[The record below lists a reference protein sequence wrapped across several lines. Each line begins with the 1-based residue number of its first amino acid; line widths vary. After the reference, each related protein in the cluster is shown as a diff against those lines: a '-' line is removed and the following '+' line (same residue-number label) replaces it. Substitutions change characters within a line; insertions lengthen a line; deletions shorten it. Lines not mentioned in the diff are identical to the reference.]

1 MNKFLEFVSRIFEV
15 NVEELSGDTAFKS
28 IPQWNS
34 LMHLRLV
41 AEIEAHYAAE
51 IPIDEVPDIK
61 ILADF
66 YRYIAEA
73 QRKEGLDI
81 K

>member
-1 MNKFLEFVSRIFEV
+1 MNKFLEFVAEIFEV
-15 NVEELSGDTAFKS
+15 SAEELSGDTAYKS

-41 AEIEAHYAAE
+41 AEIEERFGAE

-61 ILADF
+61 TLADF
-66 YRYIAEA
+66 YVYIPEA
-73 QRKEGLDI
+73 NKEAGSY
-81 K
+81 KG